1 MAGFD
6 PRRTESGDSTG
17 EVRDFI
23 QTDSSTLTLGDATRM
38 TGGAGDQYL
47 ALVAA
52 GNRVLGVLV
61 GFVDQNGLPLVA
73 QHVTDVDGTQSGT
86 AGLIGSET
94 YVAAADNEATA
105 EVKGRVIIDP
115 REEYFNDADGDLTT
129 GDVGLYYNVV
139 AASDQIDQSEE
150 SATTGQFI
158 LLERDPDRDS
168 DASKGIF
175 RVAESALFLGT

>member
-6 PRRTESGDSTG
+6 PRRREGGNSTG

-23 QTDSSTLTLGDATRM
+23 ATDSSTLTLGDSTRM
-38 TGGAGDQYL
+38 TGGAADNHL
-47 ALVAA
+47 ALAAA

-86 AGLIGSET
+86 PGSIGSET
-94 YVAAADNEATA
+94 YVAAGDNEATA
-105 EVKGRVIIDP
+105 QVKGRVIIDP
-115 REEYFNDADGDLTT
+115 RQEYFNDANGDLEL
-129 GDVGLYYNVV
+129 GDDALYYDVV
-139 AASDQIDQSEE
+139 AASDQIDQSSEG
-150 SATTGQFI
+150 TNGQFI
-158 LLERDPDRDS
+158 LFERDPDRDS

-175 RVAESALFLGT
+175 SIAESALFLG